1 MKTRTKK
8 TMTNKYYLSIYDN
21 EPYFFCGYILPNF
34 KHVIHTKTLVGD
46 IKEDGYEIHVT
57 GESFNK
63 FGYYVRT
70 REYMIVEDKP
80 VEISEKQFNMF
91 KKEILKIQNLKDVFN
106 ITATALYN
114 VKSNAS
120 RTDKKGSD

>member
-1 MKTRTKK
+1 M
-8 TMTNKYYLSIYDN
+8 YYLCLYEND
-21 EPYFFCGYILPNF
+21 PYFFIGEVTEHYISTIDL
-34 KHVIHTKTLVGD
+34 KTKISG
-46 IKEDGYEIHVT
+46 IKQEGYELHVT

-63 FGYYVRT
+63 FGYYTKT

-91 KKEILKIQNLKDVFN
+91 KEEILKILKLRDVFN

-120 RTDKKGSD
+120 RTDKKRSD